1 MVFISFD
8 RLDGN
13 NNPVWGTQ
21 TMIATASTGALDPQ
35 NRNIEPFKTTAI
47 SSGNIVI
54 CFDDY
59 IGNNY
64 HLGGIKVGRHQVL
77 WRASPSVAYFN
88 GKGGYEI
95 SNGVNYAGS
104 DVQAFDRHVVFGYH
118 GEFFRSQGQAG
129 QHLHFYDDGLFHR
142 PVWRVSHRLSAG
154 YAVPGFVGNG
164 FGPLMVRTNGE
175 YYCYRE

>member
-1 MVFISFD
+1 
-8 RLDGN
+8 
-13 NNPVWGTQ
+13 
-21 TMIATASTGALDPQ
+21 
-35 NRNIEPFKTTAI
+35 
-47 SSGNIVI
+47 VI

-64 HLGGIKVGRHQVL
+64 HLGGIKVGGTKFL
-77 WRASPSVAYFN
+77 WRASPSWLTFN

-129 QHLHFYDDGLFHR
+129 QHLHFYETTVHR
-142 PVWRVSHRLSAG
+142 PVCESAIGYRPVMLSRFCGQRLR
-154 YAVPGFVGNG
+154 PFD
-164 FGPLMVRTNGE
+164 GPDQR
-175 YYCYRE
+175 